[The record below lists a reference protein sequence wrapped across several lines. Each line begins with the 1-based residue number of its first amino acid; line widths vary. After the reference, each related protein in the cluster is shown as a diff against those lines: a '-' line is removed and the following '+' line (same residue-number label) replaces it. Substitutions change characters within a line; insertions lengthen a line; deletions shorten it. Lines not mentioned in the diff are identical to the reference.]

1 MNVDMHWNVQI
12 AVGARAAC

>member
-1 MNVDMHWNVQI
+1 MSIDMHWNVQM